1 MSIQTELTRLT
12 NAKAAIQ
19 TAIEGKGVTVPSGTL
34 LDGMAALIDGIKAGE
49 DAFPPYKSIYA
60 GTITPSNNMTYSD
73 FAHTIT
79 ESNITVEFNTYC
91 VTCQDRE
98 QVTDKYSIYSV
109 CKGGD
114 VSHVGRA
121 IAYNGTKNTFASTA
135 PYAWKVGSTT
145 YVLQAGVTYYYVC
158 GVI

>member
-34 LDGMAALIDGIKAGE
+34 LDGMAALIESIEAGG
-49 DAFPPYKSIYA
+49 AYPPYKSIYA
-60 GTITPSNNMTYSD
+60 GTITPSNNMGYSD
-73 FAHTIT
+73 FSKTIT
-79 ESNITVEFNTYC
+79 GNVKFVFNIYC
-91 VTCQDRE
+91 ITRQDGE
-98 QVTDKYSIYSV
+98 QVTDEYSIYSV

-114 VSHVGRA
+114 VKHIGRA
-121 IAYNGTKNTFASTA
+121 IDRNGSQTTFVSTY
-135 PYAWKVGSTT
+135 PYAWKIGTSTT